1 MDESSAVNILAS
13 AARTR
18 QEESIAQ
25 RSQRSRRGIRMV
37 DKNSA
42 VDTLASGART
52 EVNIAQRPTEGNAVL
67 DESSAGEHLGVR
79 RKNSAKS

>member
-1 MDESSAVNILAS
+1 MVTQGRHVREP
-13 AARTR
+13 RG
-18 QEESIAQ
+18 ESIAQ
-25 RSQRSRRGIRMV
+25 RSQRPRRGTRMV

-52 EVNIAQRPTEGNAVL
+52 GEEINIAQRPTEGNAVL

-79 RKNSAKS
+79 HKNSGKS